1 MKDELSHYTER
12 LHAQIKTDLQM
23 LEEHFKTAGHRVEEM
38 VKAMRE
44 SVTKRMNDMDKKLE
58 ELTSRIQDMEVE
70 VCSMLSSTS
79 LVESTSSPSA
89 LTAHTAVDQPSGE
102 AGPLSST
109 QLSDEGGVTEFSVD
123 IQSPLLQSRTG
134 PSQDAVLTTTRYDES
149 ITDQPSEEA
158 GPLSSTQLS
167 DERGVTEISVDIQ
180 SPFLLSP
187 TSPSQDA
194 VLTTTRYDESIT
206 DQPSEEAG
214 PLSSTQLS
222 NEGGVTEIS
231 VDIQS
236 LLLLSR
242 TGPSQ
247 DAVLTTTRYD
257 ESITDQPSEEAGP
270 LSSTQLSDEG
280 GVTEVSVDIQ
290 SPPGSSGVQKWP
302 IACKRKVAQSLEDL
316 EPELTAKLRPYTSL
330 RFSKQEKMTELQAA
344 YFNFQMDRLKITGM
358 FTFFFPLCV
367 EAS

>member
-1 MKDELSHYTER
+1 
-12 LHAQIKTDLQM
+12 
-23 LEEHFKTAGHRVEEM
+23 
-38 VKAMRE
+38 MRE
-44 SVTKRMNDMDKKLE
+44 VSQR
-58 ELTSRIQDMEVE
+58 
-70 VCSMLSSTS
+70 S
-79 LVESTSSPSA
+79 LWTFRVRFFY
-89 LTAHTAVDQPSGE
+89 L
-102 AGPLSST
+102 
-109 QLSDEGGVTEFSVD
+109 
-123 IQSPLLQSRTG
+123 R
-134 PSQDAVLTTTRYDES
+134 
-149 ITDQPSEEA
+149 
-158 GPLSSTQLS
+158 
-167 DERGVTEISVDIQ
+167 
-180 SPFLLSP
+180 

-280 GVTEVSVDIQ
+280 GCHRGLRGHSESAWFL
-290 SPPGSSGVQKWP
+290 GSSEMADCMQ
-302 IACKRKVAQSLEDL
+302 AQSG
-316 EPELTAKLRPYTSL
+316 PSR
-330 RFSKQEKMTELQAA
+330 
-344 YFNFQMDRLKITGM
+344 
-358 FTFFFPLCV
+358 
-367 EAS
+367 

>member
-1 MKDELSHYTER
+1 MISQSMPAPVFQKKMSEGELAFVYVQDDDDDDDDALTTEEELCLRQDTMREFFLQQLKVLRESVVSSQKKMQDHLKASREATDTNLKDELSHYTER

-38 VKAMRE
+38 VKAMGE

-109 QLSDEGGVTEFSVD
+109 QLSDE
-123 IQSPLLQSRTG
+123 
-134 PSQDAVLTTTRYDES
+134 
-149 ITDQPSEEA
+149 
-158 GPLSSTQLS
+158 
-167 DERGVTEISVDIQ
+167 RGVTEISVDIQ
-180 SPFLLSP
+180 SP
-187 TSPSQDA
+187 
-194 VLTTTRYDESIT
+194 
-206 DQPSEEAG
+206 
-214 PLSSTQLS
+214 
-222 NEGGVTEIS
+222 
-231 VDIQS
+231 
-236 LLLLSR
+236 LLLSR

-247 DAVLTTTRYD
+247 DAVLTTITYD

-330 RFSKQEKMTELQAA
+330 RFSKLEKMTELQAA